1 VNATVQRLLAGI
13 IVTFGL
19 LVTLGYVLAIVLA
32 SSRPDATDQWGAL
45 AGFALFSVVVGIAW
59 LLALVR
65 QRRQPND
72 GSTGLP
78 PAWLS
83 FAVFAIVVGI
93 GFGSDFV
100 ERGSYFAPL
109 LTILGFAAVG
119 AFFLRLAV
127 SWMPEHKLP
136 LRNVVMSG
144 AWGVFIAPLVLMV
157 FQGLAVAFILV
168 AGIAGIL
175 LDNPDFELDPNL
187 GDRVTAY
194 IEESGTSATSTKL
207 PDIVESP
214 TIALALFSV
223 VAVIAPLSEEL
234 VKALGAILVLS
245 RREVVTRTDAF
256 LAAVAS
262 SLGFALFEGV
272 GYTLG
277 AGTSWHTL
285 ILVRAPVV
293 IMHLAAT
300 TIVVMGW
307 YRMRETGRGFLPYFV
322 TGTAL
327 HAGWNALSVGFIYS
341 LTGMEAGTDP
351 SAGQALGIMAMI
363 LLLGTLFVAALAWFV
378 STARKAG
385 LSARRSTLA
394 QQAIDQS
401 QPSYAAILGA

>member
-1 VNATVQRLLAGI
+1 MNTTVQRVLAGF
-13 IVTFGL
+13 IVAFGL
-19 LVTLGYVLAIVLA
+19 LITVGYALAIILA
-32 SSRPDATDQWGAL
+32 SSRPDAADQWGAL
-45 AGFALFSVVVGIAW
+45 AGFALFAVVVGIAW

-72 GSTGLP
+72 GSTSLP

-93 GFGSDFV
+93 GFGSDV
-100 ERGSYFAPL
+100 IERGSYFAPL
-109 LTILGFAAVG
+109 LAILGFAAVG

-127 SWMPEHKLP
+127 SWMPERKLP
-136 LRNVVMSG
+136 LRTVVLSG
-144 AWGVFIAPLVLMV
+144 AWGVFIAPLLLMV
-157 FQGLAVAFILV
+157 IQGLSLVFILV
-168 AGIAGIL
+168 AAFAGIL
-175 LDNPDFELDPNL
+175 IDNPDFELDPNL
-187 GDRVTAY
+187 GDRISAY
-194 IEESGTSATSTKL
+194 IEDSGTSATSTKL

-214 TIALALFSV
+214 TIALALFAV
-223 VAVIAPLSEEL
+223 VAIIAPLSEEF

-277 AGTSWHTL
+277 AGASWHTF

-322 TGTAL
+322 AGTAM

-341 LTGMEAGTDP
+341 LTGIEAGADP
-351 SAGQALGIMAMI
+351 SAGQALGILAMV

-378 STARKAG
+378 VTARKTG
-385 LSARRSTLA
+385 LSAYRSNLA

-401 QPSYAAILGA
+401 QSSYAAILGA